1 MKLKT
6 LVAASLLAVSA
17 TGSYAN
23 TVFTASGSFSGM
35 FSDTFDFTILTPMY
49 LTNAGVTAVLTP
61 DVNST
66 TGFDIKSVSWVG
78 GPFVFNNVDTPLGG
92 SLFQQYT
99 AAVVPALLAPGTYS
113 IQVTGVS
120 LSAGASYTGN
130 VTLAPVPEPE
140 TYALM
145 LAGLGAI
152 GYMARR
158 RKGA

>member
-17 TGSYAN
+17 VGASAN
-23 TVFTASGSFSGM
+23 TVFTAPGSFSGM
-35 FSDTFDFTILTPMY
+35 VGDTFDFTILTPML

-61 DVNST
+61 DVNSS
-66 TGFDIKSVSWVG
+66 TGFDITSVTWVG
-78 GPFVFNNVDTPLGG
+78 GPFVFNNVDTALGG

-113 IQVTGVS
+113 IKVTGTA
-120 LSAGASYTGN
+120 LSAGSSYTGN

-145 LAGLGAI
+145 LAGLTAI
-152 GYMARR
+152 GYVARR
-158 RKGA
+158 RKGG

>member
-6 LVAASLLAVSA
+6 LVAASLLAISA